1 MGGRVNKFMTIGQY
15 SKDCAN
21 FYGNC
26 VLIRKGNIKG
36 IERCFQK
43 EYKKGNGAPGIVVFY
58 ALNTKS
64 SVKIINNQVDHSLFH
79 LWAKWFKKRIE
90 VSFTNDQNNK
100 IKITKSKEVLMFL
113 Y

>member
-1 MGGRVNKFMTIGQY
+1 MNESTEGAPKYATHYLIMKGFSTFSDDKHMGGRVNKLMTIGQY

-64 SVKIINNQVDHSLFH
+64 SVG
-79 LWAKWFKKRIE
+79 
-90 VSFTNDQNNK
+90 
-100 IKITKSKEVLMFL
+100 ITK
-113 Y
+113 